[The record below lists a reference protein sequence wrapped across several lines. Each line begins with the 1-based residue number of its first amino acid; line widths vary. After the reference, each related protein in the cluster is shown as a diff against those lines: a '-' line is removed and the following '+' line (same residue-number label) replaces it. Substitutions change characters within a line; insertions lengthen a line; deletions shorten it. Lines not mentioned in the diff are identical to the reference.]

1 MSEGNE
7 EQRKEVN
14 INHYEVLVR
23 VIIYSEDRGLQDINP
38 GLAKEQE

>member
-7 EQRKEVN
+7 EKRKVN

-23 VIIYSEDRGLQDINP
+23 LLIYSEDRGLQDINA